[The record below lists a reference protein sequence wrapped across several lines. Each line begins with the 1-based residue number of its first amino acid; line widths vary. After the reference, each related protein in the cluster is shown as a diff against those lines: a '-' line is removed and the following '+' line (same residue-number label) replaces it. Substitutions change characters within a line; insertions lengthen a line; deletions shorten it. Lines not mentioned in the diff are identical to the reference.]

1 MTFRKLALLAPLAAT
16 VALAVPVAGASA
28 ATTPAPLPNPAGI
41 PCYPYPA
48 LCGPDGTPW
57 FPIPSYWP
65 FAPQSSQTP
74 ASPFPFPF
82 PIAPVGA

>member
-48 LCGPDGTPW
+48 LCGPDGTP
-57 FPIPSYWP
+57 FFQIPSYWP

-74 ASPFPFPF
+74 APFPFQF
-82 PIAPVGA
+82 PIVPFGT